1 MARSGKFPG
10 QLWTRLQPP
19 FATAS
24 RALVC
29 VMVLVCALSSSNRVT
44 ASPASEDIPDVTGK
58 YEFLSEEDTLAILE
72 EEGKLKGYIDVLQS
86 EEESDAVLS
95 YPITAGTRRRN
106 SIEFKTSKIHQRYY
120 RFAGTV
126 RRGAGHEETDPDYLR
141 LIGDLEIVTKKGETG
156 KESLQRQRVI
166 LKSLGRRERKE
177 DQ

>member
-1 MARSGKFPG
+1 MASNSTCGNRRAFRSRCWRNRKYRIASFNREGFQMARSGKFPG

-19 FATAS
+19 FATES

-86 EEESDAVLS
+86 EE
-95 YPITAGTRRRN
+95 
-106 SIEFKTSKIHQRYY
+106 
-120 RFAGTV
+120 
-126 RRGAGHEETDPDYLR
+126 
-141 LIGDLEIVTKKGETG
+141 
-156 KESLQRQRVI
+156 
-166 LKSLGRRERKE
+166 
-177 DQ
+177 